1 MADDATPGTG
11 TTAPATPPAANGGA
25 TITELV
31 KTAVDQAM
39 KPILETVA
47 GLQHG
52 QEELRK
58 AAAHAITAADIDTAV
73 HAAVTAQKTAQAAAE
88 ARKRFLAEKLKDV
101 PAVYHGKLGDDPDK
115 WAAEEQAIRAELK
128 ADLAAMGVTAPD
140 LDGGAAAAEAATPAA
155 TVDTSK
161 LTGQQLM
168 EIGLKTSKPVGPAEK
183 AEMTKGTTA

>member
-11 TTAPATPPAANGGA
+11 TTAPATPPAANGGTDVA
-25 TITELV
+25 ELV
-31 KTAVDQAM
+31 KAAVDAAM
-39 KPILETVA
+39 KPVLETVA
-47 GLQHG
+47 GLQKG
-52 QEELRK
+52 QEALQE
-58 AAAHAITAADIDTAV
+58 AAAKAIGPEDVAKAVQDAVAAQT
-73 HAAVTAQKTAQAAAE
+73 TAQAATDAKK
-88 ARKRFLAEKLKDV
+88 AFIAEKLKGV
-101 PAVYHGKLGDDPDK
+101 PAAYHGKLGDDPAK

-128 ADLAAMGVTAPD
+128 SDLAAMGVTAPD